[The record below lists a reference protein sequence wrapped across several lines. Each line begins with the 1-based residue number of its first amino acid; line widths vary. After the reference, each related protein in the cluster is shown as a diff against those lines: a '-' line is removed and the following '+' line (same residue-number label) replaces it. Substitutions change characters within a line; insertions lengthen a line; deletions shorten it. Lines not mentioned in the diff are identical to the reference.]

1 MRVEARLIHAGATT
15 GAFGDVAWLR
25 LRRTK
30 QLIGELGVALGQLAD
45 DLDGQCPK
53 LDRTLLHA
61 KLLKAEQ
68 ADLVEPLAAELRV
81 HDNVQGGVDVHVHVN
96 VKAI

>member
-1 MRVEARLIHAGATT
+1 MSHLGDQLHDAHGVE
-15 GAFGDVAWLR
+15 
-25 LRRTK
+25 RRTK

-45 DLDGQCPK
+45 DLDGQCQE

-96 VKAI
+96 VKVI